1 MRRLLQTQ
9 WILALSL
16 LGMASSIALWVFTG
30 QDKLGLDPELPP
42 RLLVLSVLVLL
53 AIAVVRRVSF
63 LEKKVAEQWFLGLP
77 DNSYAA
83 YLLLSSDFQILG
95 ASDLAQRWLP
105 VEDFIGKGLQSL
117 IASCPNLAALEP
129 IATGALSRSRDTSEG
144 DFEMLEPRS
153 RVAHAGRVLVVSVA
167 TGAGVAGKPAI
178 LMRFSQ
184 PEDEGMLQQP
194 AKPVGLEALLIEHSL
209 SAKIVANESGLIVDY
224 NPAAE
229 ILLGYSRE
237 EALEAPMAELILPER
252 DRASH
257 AAMVKRFLATGES
270 GVVNRRMELSVLHK
284 NGHEIPVELMV
295 SALPTEYGVYF
306 GGELKDL
313 RTWHALEEE
322 LRKAK
327 IEADLANQSKSRFL
341 AAMSH
346 EIRTP
351 LNALLGIL
359 SLVQAD
365 QSDPHQ
371 AELLTTAENAG
382 KRLMSLLTNVL
393 DYSKIESGE
402 MSGEQ
407 QPFAPADLIQ
417 EVTDLYAPNLA
428 GDSVTIESDLG
439 GSEDLWLL
447 GDRQK
452 IGQILTNLVSN
463 AIKFTEQGQIN
474 ISLEHD
480 GERGAG
486 SSFRICVEDSGIG
499 MTASQLSRIFDAF
512 VQVDDSDR
520 RKYIGSGLGLS
531 ISKQLAEL
539 MNGTLTVTSA
549 PEQGSRFVL
558 ELPMILANKPEPD
571 IAPERLATRNP
582 TNRRI
587 LVAEDSKPN
596 QLVVTAM
603 LERNCFEVNVAN
615 NGTEAC
621 AWVKKKGHGD
631 SAYGLIL
638 MDVQMPGMDG
648 TEAARWIR
656 NNGYDVP
663 IIALTAK
670 AFVEDEKNC
679 LEAGMNDFMTKPVDY
694 KALLSR
700 VDMWLGVAGSGVS
713 LPSEK
718 AQELRSLMGDRA
730 FADALRVFS
739 EDVRQRLSALDKALS
754 AEDLEQASVQLH
766 TLFGIYS
773 GYGFTE
779 LQHLSKALEESC
791 QAKLVPPMESMGRLR
806 MMSDEL
812 LEQIEAF
819 CAELVSA

>member
-129 IATGALSRSRDTSEG
+129 IATGALSRSRETSEG

-209 SAKIVANESGLIVDY
+209 SAKIVSNESGLIVDY

-306 GGELKDL
+306 GGELRDL
-313 RTWHALEEE
+313 RTWHALEQE

-571 IAPERLATRNP
+571 IAPERLAIRNP

-603 LERNCFEVNVAN
+603 LERNGFEVDVAN

-754 AEDLEQASVQLH
+754 AEDLEQASAQLH

-791 QAKLVPPMESMGRLR
+791 QAKLAPPMESLGRLR

-819 CAELVSA
+819 CAELMSA

>member
-1 MRRLLQTQ
+1 
-9 WILALSL
+9 
-16 LGMASSIALWVFTG
+16 MASSIALWVFTG

-129 IATGALSRSRDTSEG
+129 IATGALSRSRETSEG

-209 SAKIVANESGLIVDY
+209 SAKIVSNESGLIVDY

-306 GGELKDL
+306 GGELRDL
-313 RTWHALEEE
+313 RTWHALEQE

-571 IAPERLATRNP
+571 IAPERLAIRNP

-603 LERNCFEVNVAN
+603 LERNGFEVDVAN

-754 AEDLEQASVQLH
+754 AEDLEQASAQLH

-791 QAKLVPPMESMGRLR
+791 QAKLAPPMESLGRLR

-819 CAELVSA
+819 CAELMSA